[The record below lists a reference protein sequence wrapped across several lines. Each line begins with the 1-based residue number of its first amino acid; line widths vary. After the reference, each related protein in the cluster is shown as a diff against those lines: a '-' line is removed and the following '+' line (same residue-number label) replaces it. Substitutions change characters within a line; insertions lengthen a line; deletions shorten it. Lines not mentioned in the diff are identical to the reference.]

1 MINIVSTIFA
11 AIAII
16 AQILST
22 STPIHAAEGCSPCTS
37 NTSLQCCSGCS
48 DLDNCVSNHFC
59 VEVVGL
65 GLVRPIGGECGSA
78 LIGGVNPPN
87 AIQRYNLRAAM
98 DQQTTVGAIGIF
110 YFVVAGLRLFF
121 IIAGLLVFGNFIY
134 AGYIYITQAGDSK
147 AHTLVRE
154 RVTFSIVGLV
164 VMVSA
169 FIVASLIGAIV
180 FGDAGFILNPS
191 ITQYGAL
198 ERLQ

>member
-1 MINIVSTIFA
+1 MMKKIINTILSLTIFSFL
-11 AIAII
+11 
-16 AQILST
+16 LST
-22 STPIHAAEGCSPCTS
+22 SMGIVNADICPYDS
-37 NTSLQCCSGCS
+37 CSGRCTYEGQCV
-48 DLDNCVSNHFC
+48 DNFKCVLTVQEQPYMTILDISNQ
-59 VEVVGL
+59 
-65 GLVRPIGGECGSA
+65 PCGSA
-78 LIGGVNPPN
+78 FIGGVSPPKGVDLFN
-87 AIQRYNLRAAM
+87 WEALK
-98 DQQTTVGAIGIF
+98 DSSVVGKYIGIF
-110 YFVVAGLRLFF
+110 YFVTAGLRLFF

-169 FIVASLIGAIV
+169 FIVASLAGAIV

-198 ERLQ
+198 ERPQ